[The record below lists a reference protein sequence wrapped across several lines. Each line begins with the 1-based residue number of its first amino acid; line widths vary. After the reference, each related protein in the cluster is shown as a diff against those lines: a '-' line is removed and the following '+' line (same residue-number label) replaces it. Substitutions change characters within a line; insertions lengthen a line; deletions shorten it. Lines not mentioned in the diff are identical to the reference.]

1 MKNRDGEE
9 RIARRSLDGRDP
21 SLRWLRWLSVAA
33 AVLTYCLIVLGST
46 VRVTNSGMGCPGWPL
61 CSGHIGPIDKFHP
74 LLEQS
79 HRYLASIVTV
89 LILALAALTWRLGPK
104 ARFMRAPVIASVA
117 VIAVQIA
124 LGAITVVTDNA
135 PITVALHLATGLL
148 FLGIITATAV
158 TAFTGATRSRSWLSE
173 PGYLAWVA
181 VVGLFIILIS
191 GSLVVDGGAQSAC
204 KSWPA
209 CSGSTAP
216 SGLVALQLTHRSVVL
231 ICGTIV
237 AIYLTTLVRRTGAF
251 DAQRVLALAGLL
263 LLAVQVVAGA
273 FDAILGAPP
282 WLADIHLALASALWA
297 TVVAVVALTRS
308 ITTPKIPSARA
319 LS

>member
-33 AVLTYCLIVLGST
+33 AILTYCLIVLGST

-173 PGYLAWVA
+173 LGYLPWAA
-181 VVGLFIILIS
+181 VVGLFVILIS

-216 SGLVALQLTHRSVVL
+216 AGLIALQLTHRSVVL

-237 AIYLTTLVRRTGAF
+237 AIYLTTLVRRAGAF
-251 DAQRVLALAGLL
+251 DGQRALALAGLL
-263 LLAVQVVAGA
+263 LLAAQVVAGA

-297 TVVAVVALTRS
+297 TVVAVVALTGLFD
-308 ITTPKIPSARA
+308 TPKIPSARA